1 MFFQNIEDMRIDND
15 KTQEEI
21 AKLLNCKREVY
32 RRYEK
37 GIHEIPV
44 WAVIK
49 LANCHV
55 TPLNNSYKA
64 PANRRKIFAV
74 QIVCA
79 ALFCRAWPALPCQSS
94 RSLTI
99 FAAFLRLSSDIWA

>member
-1 MFFQNIEDMRIDND
+1 MYFQRLEDLRIDAD

-21 AKLLNCKREVY
+21 AEVFNCQREVY

-49 LANCHV
+49 LAEYYQV
-55 TPLNNSYKA
+55 STDYILG
-64 PANRRKIFAV
+64 
-74 QIVCA
+74 
-79 ALFCRAWPALPCQSS
+79 
-94 RSLTI
+94 LT
-99 FAAFLRLSSDIWA
+99 DKKE